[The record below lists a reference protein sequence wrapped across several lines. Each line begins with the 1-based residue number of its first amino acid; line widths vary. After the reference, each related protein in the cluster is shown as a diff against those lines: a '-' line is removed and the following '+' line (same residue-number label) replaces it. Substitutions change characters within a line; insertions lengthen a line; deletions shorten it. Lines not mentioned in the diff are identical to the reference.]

1 MPTLKDLLPR
11 QAQLAVPF
19 VLLPMDLQAGLRGLI
34 TQVSTFTD
42 SKTNTRVSD
51 FSCTYHSA
59 QLNRNMLPSCVRC
72 VSLRIKL
79 KI

>member
-42 SKTNTRVSD
+42 SKTKTRVSD

-59 QLNRNMLPSCVRC
+59 PVEQKTCCLVACAVLVGGS
-72 VSLRIKL
+72 S
-79 KI
+79 

>member
-42 SKTNTRVSD
+42 SKTKTRVSG